1 MKTLTA
7 LIAVLALSPFSI
19 AAVNSIT
26 EAQHPSVVCQTCNLN
41 SSIEAIKSVSNEL
54 VKLSSNG
61 DEEPAPRT
69 TDERVVIDRN
79 SEEFK
84 QLNAI
89 GVVTH
94 TKQNF
99 MGTGFMVSP
108 CLVLTNNH
116 VAFDDPEKET
126 PELGK
131 ELYFSVGQTGSKTRP
146 FKYQKAKGKVIAFN
160 SNNDGTIQAT
170 GFDWTLIKMNKV
182 KDDSGN
188 YVNLGDKVG
197 FIKIAQISVKT
208 MVKQKKLITA
218 GYPGSKGI
226 KENYSNLYADLNCKI
241 YSNSGMGYVYHTCQA
256 TGGQSGSPILAKAK
270 DGNLYA
276 ISMISGMTKTND
288 GLDRTQD
295 EKNSKVSV
303 ALDSGK
309 DFNFV
314 TEGDKI
320 KAAIE
325 ANKCD

>member
-1 MKTLTA
+1 MKTWTA
-7 LIAVLALSPFSI
+7 LITVLALSPFSV
-19 AAVNSIT
+19 AAVNSNT
-26 EAQHPSVVCQTCNLN
+26 EAQHPSVVCQTCNVN

-69 TDERVVIDRN
+69 TDERVVIDRY

-84 QLNAI
+84 RLNAI
-89 GVVTH
+89 GFVTH
-94 TKQNF
+94 IKQKFN
-99 MGTGFMVSP
+99 GTGFMVSP

-116 VAFDDPEKET
+116 VAFDEVDKET

-131 ELYFSVGQTGSKTRP
+131 DLYFSVGQTGSKTRP
-146 FKYQKAKGKVIAFN
+146 FKYQKVKGKVIAFN
-160 SNNDGTIQAT
+160 SNYDGTTQAT
-170 GFDWTLIKMNKV
+170 GFDWTIIKVNKV
-182 KDDSGN
+182 KNEDEN
-188 YVNLGDKVG
+188 FVNLGDEVG
-197 FIKIAQISVKT
+197 FIKIVQASPER

-241 YSNSGMGYVYHTCQA
+241 YSDSGMGYVYHTCQA
-256 TGGQSGSPILAKAK
+256 TGGQSGSPILAKGK
-270 DGNLYA
+270 DGNHYV
-276 ISMISGMTKTND
+276 ISMISGKAKTND
-288 GLDRTQD
+288 GLDRSQN
-295 EKNSKVSV
+295 EKNSKFSVS
-303 ALDSGK
+303 LHSGS
-309 DFNFV
+309 DYNFV